1 MSNYETVVEAL
12 AALKARGY
20 TMDFTIDFDK
30 IICKEKNLIFKPEDF
45 EIQEFY
51 RFEGDT
57 NPSDEDIVFAIESKD
72 GLLKGCLTSA
82 YGTYA
87 EGKIADMIKKIA
99 VHKN

>member
-12 AALKARGY
+12 AGLKAKGY
-20 TMDFTIDFDK
+20 TLDFTIDFDK
-30 IICKEKNLIFKPEDF
+30 ITCRYKNLILKPEDF

-87 EGKIADMIKKIA
+87 DGISADMIKKLA

>member
-1 MSNYETVVEAL
+1 MINYETVVEAL
-12 AALKARGY
+12 AALKAKGY

-30 IICKEKNLIFKPEDF
+30 ITCRENNLILKPDDF

-72 GLLKGCLTSA
+72 GKVKGCLTSA

-87 EGKIADMIKKIA
+87 DGISADLIKKLA
-99 VHKN
+99 VRKN

>member
-12 AALKARGY
+12 AALKAKGY

-30 IICKEKNLIFKPEDF
+30 ITCRENNLILKPDDF

-72 GLLKGCLTSA
+72 GKVKGCLTSA

-87 EGKIADMIKKIA
+87 DGISAEMIKKIA
-99 VHKN
+99 IHKN

>member
-12 AALKARGY
+12 VALKAKGY
-20 TMDFTIDFDK
+20 TVDFTIDFDK
-30 IICKEKNLIFKPEDF
+30 ITCREMNLILKPDDF
-45 EIQEFY
+45 EIREFY

-72 GLLKGCLTSA
+72 GKVKGCLTSA

-87 EGKIADMIKKIA
+87 DGISANMIKKIA